1 MNSSKNKKKV
11 EKIYII
17 SGNEHPSILKMAT
30 FLQNIFEEYDVSK
43 FNMSSKNKIKYIVQ
57 SLGLLVKIRKN
68 KVDIVIMLEPWYP
81 SVPFLA
87 LRLFKAKIV
96 YWSGNIN
103 YDILRTIGYSK
114 VSVTFFKRMEESLIR
129 KSSIIMSDSISFQE
143 FFRDIASS
151 VKTYYVP
158 EYVLDGTKNLT
169 ANLQSDVTSNNKYIT
184 NVNIGYISSMQLERV
199 GNSYLPRGWE
209 LVYVAKQM
217 LELNVKNFKIIVIG
231 AGSGLNEL
239 KHLAQ
244 IHEVIS
250 KFEFTG
256 YVNDKEKLKI
266 LKTLTIGFCEDYKSY
281 LTHRY
286 NLGVKIQEYL
296 QSRVPVVTGNQGD
309 KGIIVG
315 NNKCPCGICISP
327 LDDFDNTDY
336 KRYVSDITNAIMKII
351 LNIDLH
357 KHYAD
362 CCIKISNKY
371 FLSKTELELK
381 IREIFKHELL
391 LEGSD
396 RYD

>member
-143 FFRDIASS
+143 FFRDIAS
-151 VKTYYVP
+151 
-158 EYVLDGTKNLT
+158 LL
-169 ANLQSDVTSNNKYIT
+169 SD
-184 NVNIGYISSMQLERV
+184 
-199 GNSYLPRGWE
+199 
-209 LVYVAKQM
+209 
-217 LELNVKNFKIIVIG
+217 
-231 AGSGLNEL
+231 
-239 KHLAQ
+239 
-244 IHEVIS
+244 
-250 KFEFTG
+250 FTG
-256 YVNDKEKLKI
+256 
-266 LKTLTIGFCEDYKSY
+266 
-281 LTHRY
+281 
-286 NLGVKIQEYL
+286 
-296 QSRVPVVTGNQGD
+296 
-309 KGIIVG
+309 
-315 NNKCPCGICISP
+315 
-327 LDDFDNTDY
+327 
-336 KRYVSDITNAIMKII
+336 
-351 LNIDLH
+351 
-357 KHYAD
+357 
-362 CCIKISNKY
+362 
-371 FLSKTELELK
+371 LE
-381 IREIFKHELL
+381 
-391 LEGSD
+391 
-396 RYD
+396 